1 MSARPRGHWL
11 TGSWLGSSW
20 SSRRHGPVGR
30 RRGPGA
36 GRRIYTTT
44 SRSRHSAWFILRG
57 VALQNKVIVCESNA
71 IEIQHLKRSI
81 WPNEWIGFSETA
93 TTWCGRSSLLKRK
106 SSKDLFFKN
115 DGTSLG
121 GKCPLHLIHEFTGW
135 GLHWGLFG
143 INFNFLYF
151 LLLFFLQFYSYL
163 IVIAHYRF
171 LSLCLMYVGLFYFI
185 RIAFVI
191 TLQCWIEQVFQI
203 EHTALVCEE
212 ALSK

>member
-30 RRGPGA
+30 GRGPGA

-71 IEIQHLKRSI
+71 IEIQHVKISI
-81 WPNEWIGFSETA
+81 WPNEWIGFSEKA

-121 GKCPLHLIHEFTGW
+121 GITPCIAPHSWIHRLRVALGAFW
-135 GLHWGLFG
+135 HQFQLSLFSVT
-143 INFNFLYF
+143 IFPSI
-151 LLLFFLQFYSYL
+151 LLLLSCDCSLQIS
-163 IVIAHYRF
+163 
-171 LSLCLMYVGLFYFI
+171 
-185 RIAFVI
+185 
-191 TLQCWIEQVFQI
+191 
-203 EHTALVCEE
+203 
-212 ALSK
+212 